1 MNEVRRRSLA
11 KWSLFAGIALQ
22 LLLTGPAHADAAHA
36 RSWLRAQARPLD
48 RSTGGSSTLTPSRE
62 YGYEETGPISGSYTL
77 DPSRAVVRTSPV
89 IVASPSAFPPGYEG
103 PISGSIASLP
113 PGNYV
118 VRGYLMSDT
127 EYLQAEVPVS
137 SQGTWSLEA
146 VGRGGA
152 WRFKLFDAVSGQQL
166 GSTWKGLEVWVS
178 AVTDAEYFLGV
189 APAYNGAWSFPWVPR
204 GNKLVR
210 LYEAE
215 ATRTTALWGAPR
227 MVRSFQLEPGDAG
240 YGTAFEQRTYVYDQ
254 ALAILVELDAGNV
267 PLAVE
272 MAEALVRTQSVH
284 GAFPQWADQLRPFLT
299 DGAYRSGSNGWA
311 AYALAK
317 VLEAAPL
324 DPRRPRLQ
332 EALEQVLQYLAG
344 LQHGTTGLIRGGD
357 EVGWYSTEHNIDC
370 WFAFLAAARV
380 LGDATSLAVADRIQ
394 AGLVTHAWDESRG
407 SFVRGGHWATG
418 TRDEVGALDIYSW
431 GAMALLAWNDPDR
444 AASSL
449 TRMEQLYGIQEG
461 GGWGYRPY
469 SALDHWSPAYGE
481 PYPTPTLWFEGSFG
495 AVLATRRMG
504 GNPVSLYASLVNAQ
518 LADGSF
524 RYATVADPANDIAT
538 YRSVASVAWFLFNE
552 VPVTRVWDERR

>member
-1 MNEVRRRSLA
+1 MSGVTRKNLA
-11 KWSLFAGIALQ
+11 GWSLFASIVFQ
-22 LLLTGPAHADAAHA
+22 LLVAGPAHAGAAHA
-36 RSWLRAQARPLD
+36 REWLRAQARPLD
-48 RSTGGSSTLTPSRE
+48 RSTGGSSSLTPARE

-77 DPSRAVVRTSPV
+77 DPSRPVVRTSPV

-103 PISGSIASLP
+103 PISGSTASLP
-113 PGNYV
+113 PGHYV

-137 SQGTWSLEA
+137 PQGTWSLEA

-166 GSTWKGLEVWVS
+166 GSTWKGLEVWVY

-215 ATRTTALWGAPR
+215 ATQTTALWGAPR

-254 ALAILVELDAGNV
+254 ALAILAELDAGNV
-267 PLAVE
+267 SLAVE
-272 MAEALVRTQSVH
+272 MAEALARTQSDQ

-317 VLEAAPL
+317 VIEAAPM
-324 DPRRPRLQ
+324 DARRPRLQ
-332 EALEQVLQYLAG
+332 AALAQALQYLAG

-357 EVGWYSTEHNIDC
+357 EVSWFSTEHNIDC
-370 WFAFLAAARV
+370 WFAFLAASRV
-380 LGDATSLAVADRIQ
+380 LGNATYLAVADRIQ
-394 AGLVTHAWDESRG
+394 AGLMTHAWDASRG

-418 TRDEVGALDIYSW
+418 TRDEVGALDVYSW
-431 GAMALLAWNDPDR
+431 GAMALMAWNDTAR

-449 TRMEQLYGIQEG
+449 VRMEQLYGVQDG
-461 GGWGYRPY
+461 GRQGYTPY
-469 SALDHWSPAYGE
+469 SAMDNWTPAYGE

-504 GNPVSLYASLVNAQ
+504 GNPAALHAGLADAQ

-552 VPVTRVWDERR
+552 VPATRVWNERR